1 MPHFFRKSN
10 MVQHIQFRP
19 NILAVGP
26 QGGLK
31 WVSLNLFGFY
41 SIFLNICCICRD
53 CLIISQKKQQ
63 VFPWLDL
70 KVKCRYCWKH
80 IWLKHFGIYFSSKG
94 YGADGRRM
102 REQLSGRNKGSASP
116 SHDLQLALD
125 GRFAK
130 RREFED
136 FLSNETESQRS
147 KEDSSVSQEKSVR
160 NNIWS

>member
-1 MPHFFRKSN
+1 

-26 QGGLK
+26 QVGLK

-41 SIFLNICCICRD
+41 SICRD

-116 SHDLQLALD
+116 SHDLQLALH

-130 RREFED
+130 RRKFEEL
-136 FLSNETESQRS
+136 LSNEAESQRS
-147 KEDSSVSQEKSVR
+147 KEDSSVSREKSVR